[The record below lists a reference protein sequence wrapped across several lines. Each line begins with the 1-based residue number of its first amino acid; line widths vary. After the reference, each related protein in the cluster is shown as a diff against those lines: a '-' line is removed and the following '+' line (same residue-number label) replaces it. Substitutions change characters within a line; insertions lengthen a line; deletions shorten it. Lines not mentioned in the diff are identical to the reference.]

1 MNSTPNRDD
10 NAPPLDTSTRLA
22 YENLFLAQERTQMAW
37 IQVSLAFISFGFTI
51 AKFFEYMHERRG
63 EQATVLGTRT
73 VGILMIAMGLA
84 FLTLAS
90 VQHRRAVKAM
100 REKCSSLPTSQAG
113 ILAILLVVLGFLAL
127 IVAFL
132 RQ

>member
-51 AKFFEYMHERRG
+51 AKFFEYVHERRG

-100 REKCSSLPTSQAG
+100 REKCPSLPTSQAG

-127 IVAFL
+127 VVAFL